1 MLHYLF
7 KIVLFQLNSTTMRNS
22 VVLVELWKANFF
34 FCQRN
39 TRENKLKTYK
49 SISDGPSVY
58 IITLTLNFD
67 IYLRAENTSF
77 YMFVITVLQNKK
89 GNNFFYVN
97 PSVNIITSSLSSFLQ
112 IFFYKLNIPRD
123 HHSLELLLYK
133 GIKLNNLFIHLIM
146 NYSN

>member
-22 VVLVELWKANFF
+22 VVLVEFWKANFF
-34 FCQRN
+34 FV
-39 TRENKLKTYK
+39 RETQGRTNSYK

-58 IITLTLNFD
+58 IITLTLNFLTF
-67 IYLRAENTSF
+67 IYVLRILLFICLLSRFFRIRREIIFLCKSICEH
-77 YMFVITVLQNKK
+77 YHFVIVQ
-89 GNNFFYVN
+89 
-97 PSVNIITSSLSSFLQ
+97 FLVD
-112 IFFYKLNIPRD
+112 FFYKLNIPRD

>member
-7 KIVLFQLNSTTMRNS
+7 KIVLFQLNSTQCEI
-22 VVLVELWKANFF
+22 VLFQLNFGRQIFF
-34 FCQRN
+34 FV
-39 TRENKLKTYK
+39 RETQGRTNSYK

-77 YMFVITVLQNKK
+77 YMFVITVLQNTK

-123 HHSLELLLYK
+123 HHSLELLWYK

>member
-22 VVLVELWKANFF
+22 VVLVEFWKANFF
-34 FCQRN
+34 FV
-39 TRENKLKTYK
+39 RETQGRTNSYK

-67 IYLRAENTSF
+67 IYLCAENTSF
-77 YMFVITVLQNKK
+77 YMFVITVLQNTK

-133 GIKLNNLFIHLIM
+133 GIKLINLFIHLIM

>member
-1 MLHYLF
+1 MLIHQCMLHHLF

-22 VVLVELWKANFF
+22 VVLVEFWKANFF

-49 SISDGPSVY
+49 SISDGPSVF

-77 YMFVITVLQNKK
+77 YMFVITVLQNTRE
-89 GNNFFYVN
+89 
-97 PSVNIITSSLSSFLQ
+97 IIFLCKSICEHYHFVIVQFLIDFFLQ
-112 IFFYKLNIPRD
+112 AEYTSRSPFFRTSIVQRHK
-123 HHSLELLLYK
+123 
-133 GIKLNNLFIHLIM
+133 IK
-146 NYSN
+146 

>member
-22 VVLVELWKANFF
+22 VVLVEFWKANFF
-34 FCQRN
+34 FV
-39 TRENKLKTYK
+39 RETQGRTNSYK
-49 SISDGPSVY
+49 STSDGPSVY

-77 YMFVITVLQNKK
+77 YMFVITVLQNTK

>member
-22 VVLVELWKANFF
+22 VVLVEFWKANFF

-39 TRENKLKTYK
+39 TRENELIQIHLRWTICVHY
-49 SISDGPSVY
+49 Y
-58 IITLTLNFD
+58 INSKFFD

-77 YMFVITVLQNKK
+77 YMFVITVLQNTK
-89 GNNFFYVN
+89 GSNFFYVN